1 MRLLTIIIPRLKI
14 THRNTYFRV
23 IVFSHHCLF
32 ASLYHLFPHHCIFAS
47 LHHLFCGFKNAQKQP
62 CAFAF
67 TREVLFKILQKLQ
80 KKKTCKK
87 DCSIP
92 GFLWIFRNYLGQ
104 LFYKTPPGRLLN
116 VLCTFNLLPVSTGR
130 IL

>member
-1 MRLLTIIIPRLKI
+1 MKKRFSVTSLKILTKQQILKIPSNLVSHKNMRLLTIIIPRLKI

-80 KKKTCKK
+80 KKKHVKK
-87 DCSIP
+87 TAA
-92 GFLWIFRNYLGQ
+92 YL
-104 LFYKTPPGRLLN
+104 
-116 VLCTFNLLPVSTGR
+116 VSCEFFE
-130 IL
+130 II